1 LENALAV
8 RAQKTT
14 VILIADAAVTLGE
27 LKLIVAVNQ
36 VQAERQKVNST
47 KHHRS
52 TVLHSREE
60 NKRNNQSVVLCA
72 RISPANKG

>member
-8 RAQKTT
+8 RDQKTT

-36 VQAERQKVNST
+36 VQGRKAES
-47 KHHRS
+47 
-52 TVLHSREE
+52 EF
-60 NKRNNQSVVLCA
+60 NKTPPIDSFALA
-72 RISPANKG
+72 